1 MKIIKKLIPFG
12 LLALPFAAGAVESI
26 NDLFNLTE
34 DIINKL
40 APLLIA
46 IAVIIL
52 LIGIIN
58 YIRAGDDEEKRAK
71 GKNEMIYGIIGLFVM
86 VSIWGLVAI
95 LSGTF
100 NLSTDIPDTVDELLP
115 NF

>member
-12 LLALPFAAGAVESI
+12 LMAMPFIAGAVESI
-26 NDLFNLTE
+26 NDLFNLTD
-34 DIINKL
+34 DILGKL

-46 IAVIIL
+46 VAVIFV
-52 LIGIIN
+52 LIGIIT
-58 YIRAGDDEEKRAK
+58 YIRAGDNEEKRSM

-100 NLSTDIPDTVDELLP
+100 NLDKDIPDIELLP

>member
-34 DIINKL
+34 EILGKL
-40 APLLIA
+40 APTLIA
-46 IAVIIL
+46 VAVIIL

-58 YIRAGDDEEKRAK
+58 YIRAGDDEEKRTK
-71 GKNEMIYGIIGLFVM
+71 GKNEMLYGIIGLFVM

>member
-12 LLALPFAAGAVESI
+12 LMTMPFAAGAAESI

-34 DIINKL
+34 EILGKL
-40 APLLIA
+40 APTLIA
-46 IAVIIL
+46 VAVIIL

-58 YIRAGDDEEKRAK
+58 YIRAGDDEEKRTK
-71 GKNEMIYGIIGLFVM
+71 GKNEMLYGIIGLFVM
-86 VSIWGLVAI
+86 VSIWGLVAT

>member
-12 LLALPFAAGAVESI
+12 LLALPFDAGAAESI

-34 DIINKL
+34 EILGKL
-40 APLLIA
+40 APTLIA
-46 IAVIIL
+46 VAVIIL

-58 YIRAGDDEEKRAK
+58 YIRAGDDEEKRTK
-71 GKNEMIYGIIGLFVM
+71 GKNEMLYGIIGLFVM

>member
-12 LLALPFAAGAVESI
+12 LLALPFAVGAVESI
-26 NDLFNLTE
+26 NDLFNLSE
-34 DIINKL
+34 EIINKL

-46 IAVIIL
+46 VAVIIL

-71 GKNEMIYGIIGLFVM
+71 GKNEMTFGIIGRFAM

-100 NLSTDIPDTVDELLP
+100 NLSNDIPDTVNELLP

>member
-34 DIINKL
+34 EIINKL
-40 APLLIA
+40 AP
-46 IAVIIL
+46 L

-58 YIRAGDDEEKRAK
+58 YIRAGDEEEKRDK

-100 NLSTDIPDTVDELLP
+100 NLSNDIPDTVNDLLP

>member
-26 NDLFNLTE
+26 NDLFNVTE

-58 YIRAGDDEEKRAK
+58 YIRAGDDEEKRTK
-71 GKNEMIYGIIGLFVM
+71 GKNEMLYGIIGLFVM

>member
-12 LLALPFAAGAVESI
+12 LMAMPFAAGAVESI
-26 NDLFNLTE
+26 NDLLNLTE
-34 DIINKL
+34 EIMNKV

-46 IAVIIL
+46 VAVIVL
-52 LIGIIN
+52 LVGIIN
-58 YIRAGDDEEKRAK
+58 YLRAGDDEEKRSK

-100 NLSTDIPDTVDELLP
+100 NLNNDIPDTVDELLP

>member
-58 YIRAGDDEEKRAK
+58 YIRAGDDEEKRSK
-71 GKNEMIYGIIGLFVM
+71 GRNEMIYGIIGLFVM

-100 NLSTDIPDTVDELLP
+100 NLKSDIPDTVNELLP